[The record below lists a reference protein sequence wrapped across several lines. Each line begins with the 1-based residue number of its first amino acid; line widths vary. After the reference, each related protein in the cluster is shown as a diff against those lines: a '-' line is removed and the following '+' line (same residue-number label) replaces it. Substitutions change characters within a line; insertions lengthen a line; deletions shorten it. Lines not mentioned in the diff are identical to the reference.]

1 MRQRFSALSAG
12 SCFSN
17 VYTSRAMHKFEED
30 LQMKLK
36 SRIFTFVLVAVV
48 LFAAMGATV
57 QGVLKD
63 VKLGLDLQGG
73 FEVLYKVDTLVEG
86 QDITKDIMTD
96 TTTALSNRI
105 NQFGVSEPSIQVE
118 GEDRIRVQL
127 AGIDDQSSAREL
139 LSSTANLTFRDVNDN
154 ILLDGTDLKEGGAA
168 ASFDQQN
175 SPIVTLTLKDAA
187 KFAEV
192 TKKVSQMGA
201 GQNLLVVWLDFEE
214 GVDSYAAEAVKEKPK
229 FVSAAA
235 VSQVLNTT
243 DVMISGN
250 FTVQETK
257 DIASVLNAGALPVKL
272 TEIYSTSVGAQF
284 GEQALNS
291 TVFASVVGVII
302 IFIFML
308 LYYRLPGFVSII
320 TLTVFTFLVLIVFN
334 AINAVLTLPGIAALV
349 LGIGMA
355 VDANIL
361 TAERIREE
369 LRVGK
374 TAKEAYQHGSKESL
388 TAIIDAQL
396 TTLLAA
402 VVLFWFGTSSVKG
415 FATTLM
421 ISIVL
426 SFVTAVWLS
435 RILVGL
441 LVNSGYFNSPFFYG
455 VSKSKVHDASEGV
468 ATLDLSTKFDRFDF
482 VKNRKKFYSLSIC
495 ILIVGAVIIGIFKLN
510 LGIDFSSGTR
520 VEILADDKI
529 TQEEVTDY
537 VEEIGFPAE
546 KIVISGEEQNTAVIT
561 YGEDLTQQEILDY
574 KAAVLKDY
582 GHEPSVSTVSPTVGE
597 ELVKNA
603 IKALAIA
610 AIGIIIYVAIRF
622 EWRMGVGAIASL
634 VHDVFF
640 MVAIFSVLRLE
651 VDITFIAAI
660 LTIVGYSINDTIVTF
675 DRIRENVDRKGKIT
689 TKEELA
695 EIVNKSLRQTMGRSV
710 NTVLTVIIVVVA
722 LLLFGAPA
730 IQNFSIALLIGLITG
745 MYSSICIAAQIWYT
759 LKVREM
765 KKKGTAVERK
775 EKKQWGSDEPVV

>member
-1 MRQRFSALSAG
+1 
-12 SCFSN
+12 
-17 VYTSRAMHKFEED
+17 
-30 LQMKLK
+30 MKIK
-36 SRIFTFVLVAVV
+36 SRILAFVVIVLV
-48 LFAAMGATV
+48 LFAAMGTTV
-57 QGVLKD
+57 KGVLSD

-73 FEVLYKVDTLVEG
+73 FEVLYQVEPLNG
-86 QDITKDIMTD
+86 EKITPDILTD

-105 NQFGVSEPSIQVE
+105 DQFGVSEPSIQVE

-127 AGIDDQSSAREL
+127 AGIEDQSSAREL

-168 ASFDQQN
+168 ASFNNQN
-175 SPIVTLTLKDAA
+175 NPIVTLTLKDAA

-192 TKKVSQMGA
+192 TRQVSSMPA

-214 GVDSYAAEAVKEKPK
+214 GVDSYEQEVLKPADQQK
-229 FVSAAA
+229 FVSAAS
-235 VSQVLNTT
+235 VDEVLNTT
-243 DVMISGN
+243 EVMITGN

-257 DIASVLNAGALPVKL
+257 DFASVLNAGALPVKL

-291 TVFASVVGVII
+291 TIFASIIGVVL
-302 IFIFML
+302 IFVFML
-308 LYYRLPGFVSII
+308 FYYRLPGFISII
-320 TLTVFTFLVLIVFN
+320 TLSVFTFLVLWVFTS
-334 AINAVLTLPGIAALV
+334 INAVLTLPGIAALV

-369 LRVGK
+369 LRVGRSV
-374 TAKEAYQHGSKESL
+374 KEAYNLGSKQSL
-388 TAIIDAQL
+388 SAIIDAQL

-402 VVLFWFGTSSVKG
+402 VVLFYFGTSSVKG

-435 RILVGL
+435 RVLLGFLVR
-441 LVNSGYFNSPFFYG
+441 SGYFDNPFFYG
-455 VSKSKVHDASEGV
+455 VKKSKIHDESEGL
-468 ATLDLSTKFDRFDF
+468 TSLDLSTNFDRLDF
-482 VKNRKKFYSLSIC
+482 VHHRKKFYGISTI
-495 ILIVGAVIIGIFKLN
+495 ILIVGIIILSIFRLN

-520 VEILADDKI
+520 VEILSEQAL
-529 TQEEVTDY
+529 TQEDITTYID
-537 VEEIGFPAE
+537 EIGFPSE
-546 KIVISGEEQNTAVIT
+546 DVVISGEEKNTAVIR
-561 YGEDLTQQEILDY
+561 YKEDLTQDEILE
-574 KAAVLKDY
+574 LKELVMADY
-582 GHEPSVSTVSPTVGE
+582 GHEPSVSTVSPTVGQ

-603 IKALAIA
+603 IYALAIA
-610 AIGIIIYVAIRF
+610 ALGIIIYVAIRF

-634 VHDVFF
+634 LHDVFF
-640 MVAIFSVLRLE
+640 MVAIFSFLRLE

-675 DRIRENVDRKGKIT
+675 DRIRENIDSKGEIQSS
-689 TKEELA
+689 EELA
-695 EIVNKSLRQTMGRSV
+695 DIVNRSLRQTMARSV
-710 NTVLTVIIVVVA
+710 NTVITVIIVVVA
-722 LLLFGAPA
+722 LLLLGAPA
-730 IQNFSIALLIGLITG
+730 IQNFSIALLIGLLTG

-759 LKVREM
+759 LKVRQM
-765 KKKGTAVERK
+765 NKKGVTVVKK

>member
-1 MRQRFSALSAG
+1 
-12 SCFSN
+12 
-17 VYTSRAMHKFEED
+17 
-30 LQMKLK
+30 MKLK
-36 SRIFTFVLVAVV
+36 SRIFTFALIVIV
-48 LFAAMGATV
+48 LFAAMGTTV

-73 FEVLYKVDTLVEG
+73 FEVLYEVAPLKEG
-86 QDITKDIMTD
+86 QKITQDVMTD

-118 GEDRIRVQL
+118 GENRIRVQL

-154 ILLDGTDLKEGGAA
+154 VLLDGMDLKEGGAA

-175 SPIVTLTLKDAA
+175 QPIVTLTLKDAS
-187 KFAEV
+187 KFADV
-192 TKKVSQMGA
+192 TQKILQMPP
-201 GQNLLVVWLDFEE
+201 GQNLLVVWMDFEE
-214 GVDSYAAEAVKEKPK
+214 GVDSYAAESQKPDPK
-229 FVSAAA
+229 FVSAAS
-235 VSQVLNTT
+235 VNQVLNTT
-243 DVMISGN
+243 EVMISGS

-257 DIASVLNAGALPVKL
+257 EFASVLNAGALPVKL

-284 GEQALNS
+284 GEQALKS
-291 TVFASVVGVII
+291 TVFASIVGVLL

-308 LYYRLPGFVSII
+308 FYYRLPGFVSII
-320 TLTVFTFLVLIVFN
+320 TLSVFTFLVLLVFN
-334 AINAVLTLPGIAALV
+334 GINAVLTLPGIAALV

-369 LRVGK
+369 LRTGK
-374 TAKEAYQHGSKESL
+374 TIKEAYHLGSKQSL
-388 TAIIDAQL
+388 SAIIDAQL

-402 VVLFWFGTSSVKG
+402 VVLFYFGTSSVKG

-435 RILVGL
+435 RILLGL
-441 LVNSGYFNSPFFYG
+441 LIKSGYFESPTLYG
-455 VSKSKVHDASEGV
+455 VRKSKIHDASEGLES
-468 ATLDLSTKFDRFDF
+468 LDLSTNFDRFDF
-482 VKNRKKFYSLSIC
+482 VHNRKKFYSFSIV
-495 ILIVGAVIIGIFKLN
+495 ILLVGAIILGIFKLN
-510 LGIDFSSGTR
+510 LGIDFSSGSR
-520 VEILADDKI
+520 VEILADQQI
-529 TQEEVTDY
+529 TQEEITEYIDS
-537 VEEIGFPAE
+537 IGFPSE
-546 KIVISGEEQNTAVIT
+546 NVVITGEEQNTAVIR
-561 YGEDLTQQEILDY
+561 YKDDLAQKEILDF

-582 GHEPSVSTVSPTVGE
+582 GQEPSVSTVSDTVGK

-603 IKALAIA
+603 IKALSIA
-610 AIGIIIYVAIRF
+610 ALGIIIYVAFRF

-640 MVAIFSVLRLE
+640 MVALFSLFRLE

-675 DRIRENVDRKGKIT
+675 DRIRENVDRKGQIS

-695 EIVNKSLRQTMGRSV
+695 EIVNKSLRQTMGRSI

-722 LLLFGAPA
+722 LLIFGAPA
-730 IQNFSIALLIGLITG
+730 IRNFSIALLIGLITG

-765 KKKGTAVERK
+765 GKKGTPVEKK
-775 EKKQWGSDEPVV
+775 EKKQWGSDEPLV